1 MGVVLN
7 NVKGTIMSNPTRF
20 YSGVSTAYPN
30 EPLYSYPFP
39 DPFHTGSGQFVGSST
54 YINDFNTLIGTDYT
68 ITGTSSTF
76 AVANA
81 VGGQA
86 VLTPGGATTATAAY
100 KAGTFIQLIAG
111 YRTWFVVRFKV
122 SAVAGSVSYYAG
134 LRAGSSTTDGLW
146 FAKAASSTSI
156 NLVSTVNSTATTLV
170 TGVATA
176 IANSFVEVGFYYDG
190 TDLICFSGTSSTDMG
205 PDARITAPTIGSTG
219 TTLTNALL
227 SPVFQITPTATD
239 TLTTDF
245 VLAAQELA
253 R

>member
-1 MGVVLN
+1 
-7 NVKGTIMSNPTRF
+7 
-20 YSGVSTAYPN
+20 
-30 EPLYSYPFP
+30 LYSYPFP

-54 YINDFNTLIGTDYT
+54 YSNDFNTLIGTDYT

-134 LRAGSSTTDGLW
+134 LRAGSSATDGLW

-176 IANSFVEVGFYYDG
+176 VAGGWVEVGFYYDG
-190 TDLICFSGTSSTDMG
+190 TDLICYSGTASTDMAL
-205 PDARITAPTIGSTG
+205 DARVSAVTIGSTG

-239 TLTTDF
+239 TMTTDF
-245 VLAAQELA
+245 VLAAQEIA